1 MSSAK
6 PSVII
11 TGGLGFIGRNLVTYL
26 VENDL
31 CSKIRAVDKVPPQT
45 AWLNSRHKKAFE
57 SDVVQFKSANLV
69 HEASA
74 QKAFEDSD
82 GPFDFCINFA
92 AETKYG
98 QSEEVYKE
106 GVFKVSINCANQ
118 SVKHGVKRYIEVSTA
133 QVYSGDK
140 KESKEDSKLSPWTMQ
155 AKYKLKV
162 EEELSK
168 VEGLNYVIVRPGI
181 VYGFG
186 DKQGLTPRLIIGAV
200 YKQLGEKMKLLWSKD
215 LKMNTVHVDDVCR
228 ALWHLTSKGGNGEV
242 YNIVDKS
249 ETTQGLISELVS
261 ELLSINHDY
270 HGTIISNFARLNMT
284 DIVDES
290 NEKHL
295 EPWSE
300 ACQRDNIENTP
311 LSPYLDQELLYE
323 KHVSLDSSKLE
334 ATGFKYEHEK
344 LTTESLKEILE
355 DYVALGLFPPSLAQ
369 TS

>member
-1 MSSAK
+1 MSGK
-6 PSVII
+6 PNVVIL
-11 TGGLGFIGRNLVTYL
+11 GGLGFIGRNLVTYL

-45 AWLNSRHKKAFE
+45 AWLNERHKQAFDN
-57 SDVVQFKSANLV
+57 SVVEFQSANLV

-74 QKAFEDSD
+74 EKAFQSD
-82 GPFDFCINFA
+82 VPFDFCINLA

-106 GVFKVSINCANQ
+106 GVMKVSLNCARQAAQ
-118 SVKHGVKRYIEVSTA
+118 SGVKRFIEVSTG
-133 QVYSGDK
+133 QVYAGDK
-140 KESKEDSKLSPWTMQ
+140 KGSKEDGKTSPWTLQ

-162 EEELSK
+162 EEEMAT

-181 VYGFG
+181 VYGLG

-215 LKMNTVHVDDVCR
+215 LRMNTVHVDDVCR
-228 ALWHLTSKGGNGEV
+228 GLWHLTTKGNNGEI
-242 YNIVDKS
+242 YNLVDS
-249 ETTQGLISELVS
+249 GETTQGIISELVC
-261 ELLSINHDY
+261 ELLGIEHDY

-300 ACQRDNIENTP
+300 ACQRDKIENTP

-323 KHVSLDSSKLE
+323 KHLSLDGQKLE
-334 ATGFKYEHEK
+334 ETGFKCEHGK
-344 LTTESLKEILE
+344 LTTDNLKEVLV
-355 DYVALGLFPPSLAQ
+355 DYVKLGLFPPSLAQ
-369 TS
+369 TN